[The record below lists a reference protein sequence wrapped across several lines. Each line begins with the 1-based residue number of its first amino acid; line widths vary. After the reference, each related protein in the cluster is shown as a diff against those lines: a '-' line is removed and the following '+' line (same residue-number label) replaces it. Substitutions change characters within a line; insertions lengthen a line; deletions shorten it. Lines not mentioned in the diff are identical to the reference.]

1 MTTNTEKRKMKSGN
15 GKETMVKMKEIWKE
29 ELGNGSTRMTYFNLE
44 PRTIIR
50 KIYQKS
56 GKGRK

>member
-44 PRTIIR
+44 PRTIIW
-50 KIYQKS
+50 KF
-56 GKGRK
+56 